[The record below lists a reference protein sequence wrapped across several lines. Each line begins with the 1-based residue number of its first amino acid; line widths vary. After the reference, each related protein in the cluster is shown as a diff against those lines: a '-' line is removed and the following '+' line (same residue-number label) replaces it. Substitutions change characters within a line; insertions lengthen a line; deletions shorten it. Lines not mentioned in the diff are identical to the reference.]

1 MTEKRKPPQEELAN
15 QIIQKRAEMIRHGT
29 KYGLADPKTVASSQD
44 LDELLNHYEKIF
56 QHHSNPLN
64 N

>member
-1 MTEKRKPPQEELAN
+1 
-15 QIIQKRAEMIRHGT
+15 MIRHGT

-44 LDELLNHYEKIF
+44 LDELLNHYEKTF